1 MLMTTTIVLAS
12 GNQGK
17 LRELGEL
24 LAGFSLCIQP
34 QSDFGVEDVE
44 ETGLSFVENAII
56 KARHAAKY
64 SGCPAIADDSGLV
77 VDHLDGVPGIYSSR
91 FAGAQATDASNNQ
104 KLLELMSAAVGHE
117 RRARFQCLLV
127 FMRHHRDPSPVIC
140 QGTWEGL
147 IADGPRGDGGFGYD
161 PIFWVEERHCTAAEL
176 PRDVKNTLSHRAQAM
191 HQLLEKLRQLYPAA
205 C

>member
-1 MLMTTTIVLAS
+1 MTTTIVLAS

-17 LRELGEL
+17 LREFGEL
-24 LAGFSLCIQP
+24 LAGSSLCVQP
-34 QSDFGVEDVE
+34 QSDFGVADVE

-77 VDHLDGVPGIYSSR
+77 VDHLDGAPGIYSSR
-91 FAGAQATDASNNQ
+91 FAGANATDASNNR
-104 KLLELMSAAVGHE
+104 KLLELMSAAVGHQ

-127 FMRHHRDPSPVIC
+127 FMRHHSDPSPMIC
-140 QGTWEGL
+140 QGAWEGR

-161 PIFWVEERHCTAAEL
+161 PIFWLEELNCTAAEL
-176 PRDVKNTLSHRAQAM
+176 PREVKNTLSHRAQAM
-191 HQLLEKLRQLYPAA
+191 GQLLEKLRQLYPAA